1 MQSLLFPEF
10 SPDDLDQL
18 ALSAWTDQWLEQ
30 FPKLGPG
37 DDTLAASALALRK
50 LDTPLGPLLAAAS
63 DKLYLLEFV
72 SEERIKKQL
81 QRAARH
87 DGRPMVYDERRTCAL
102 LDEVQE
108 QIEGYFAGERH
119 QFDIPLAPASTA
131 FQNLLFEELVKVP
144 YGTQVSYGELASRI
158 ERPSAARAVGA
169 ANGLNPIAIIQ
180 PCHRVVGADGTLTGY
195 AGGLWRKQ
203 RLIELEA
210 QYRLV
215 P

>member
-10 SPDDLDQL
+10 SPDDLDQR
-18 ALSAWTDQWLEQ
+18 ALSVWTDQWLEQ
-30 FPKLGPG
+30 FPKLSPG
-37 DDTLAASALALRK
+37 DDTLAASALVLRK
-50 LDTPLGPLLAAAS
+50 LDTPLGPMLAAAT
-63 DKLYLLEFV
+63 DKLCLLEFV
-72 SEERIKKQL
+72 DEERIKKQL

-87 DGRPMVYDERRTCAL
+87 DDLPMVYDERGACAL
-102 LDEVQE
+102 LDEVQD
-108 QIEGYFAGERH
+108 QVEGYFAGERH
-119 QFDIPLAPASTA
+119 QFDVPLAPASTA
-131 FQNLLFEELVKVP
+131 FQELLFRELVKIP
-144 YGTQVSYGELASRI
+144 YGTQVSYGEMASRI
-158 ERPSAARAVGA
+158 DRPSAARAVGA

-210 QYRLV
+210 QDRLV